1 MIELFV
7 QNSTMSSRAIGIFE
21 GVIRWSLERLC
32 KRIDGRITWATKTQ
46 VLQGRVVEK
55 KVLVILI
62 GKMNE
67 KSTSQAIKNLEH
79 NDKTIMVVLEKL
91 EKKVDEIHD
100 YMFKG
105 EMAKNYVSREL
116 FNLKVET
123 LEKDFQEKLLDK
135 QKEIVDIKANQ
146 TKVVFIIITLFI
158 GALAS
163 LIFVK

>member
-1 MIELFV
+1 
-7 QNSTMSSRAIGIFE
+7 
-21 GVIRWSLERLC
+21 
-32 KRIDGRITWATKTQ
+32 
-46 VLQGRVVEK
+46 
-55 KVLVILI
+55 
-62 GKMNE
+62 MND
-67 KSTSQAIKNLEH
+67 TSQAIKNLEH
-79 NDKTIMVVLEKL
+79 NDKKIMVVLEKL

-100 YMFKG
+100 YIFKG